1 MAVTP
6 DGKTVYTTGN
16 KAGQDVRNPSTD
28 VRFYQP
34 ISTDSSYYGGWA
46 EHFALNIDYFNMLHY
61 SAGGLAP
68 GVGIGYDKYG
78 MMRIGGRVSYN
89 VTPAFTLRGAVAAS
103 WTEEKVDTSGT
114 KSAAAGITPGDANGD
129 ERYLGTEV
137 DLGFQW
143 RFAPGLALDVV
154 GAYTFA
160 GDALNAQYGP
170 DPGLTNPP
178 RFRKFHGE
186 SGDIQSVTARV
197 RYTF

>member
-1 MAVTP
+1 MFAQAAQKCRP
-6 DGKTVYTTGN
+6 E
-16 KAGQDVRNPSTD
+16 R
-28 VRFYQP
+28 P
-34 ISTDSSYYGGWA
+34 ILRRPHVDA
-46 EHFALNIDYFNMLHY
+46 EHLAFAF
-61 SAGGLAP
+61 A
-68 GVGIGYDKYG
+68 
-78 MMRIGGRVSYN
+78 
-89 VTPAFTLRGAVAAS
+89 
-103 WTEEKVDTSGT
+103 
-114 KSAAAGITPGDANGD
+114 GDANGD